1 MKDINSLKESLN
13 RALKEEIPA
22 LDENLRNKI
31 VEVTLKVIEKS
42 AIFQQTPTNSKELQS
57 LIEPVIWKVAKALES
72 KLDKVK
78 EELIKNDDENT
89 LNLARA
95 IGSVVNERANG
106 IEKSIEQAKDDIEKT
121 IRDIN
126 WQNDRLY

>member
-42 AIFQQTPTNSKELQS
+42 AIFQQAPTNSKELQS
-57 LIEPVIWKVAKALES
+57 LIEPVIWKVARALEENLG
-72 KLDKVK
+72 KKIVA
-78 EELIKNDDENT
+78 ENMELAGD
-89 LNLARA
+89 LASA
-95 IGSVVNERANG
+95 IGERINNLERNLENK
-106 IEKSIEQAKDDIEKT
+106 IDKAKEDIEKT